1 MLGDVNKPFV
11 FKSLLITPSN
21 VLPLHLKQSFQRII
35 WIFTEGEGDL
45 IKSRLPFKIFSTL
58 YAVEKWWF
66 PLKCGFCKKSFI
78 MNDFLQNPHSS
89 QKCHF
94 WSYFMLKLFVNIWY
108 TSSTSQST
116 QASFLHKPHGVSMLT
131 FDSFWLFNQNQN
143 KHKQHGVSNGY

>member
-1 MLGDVNKPFV
+1 MVLSHEHLG
-11 FKSLLITPSN
+11 
-21 VLPLHLKQSFQRII
+21 
-35 WIFTEGEGDL
+35 
-45 IKSRLPFKIFSTL
+45 STI
-58 YAVEKWWF
+58 
-66 PLKCGFCKKSFI
+66 LKCGFCKKSFI
-78 MNDFLQNPHSS
+78 MNDFLRNPHFS

-143 KHKQHGVSNGY
+143 KHKQHGVSISNGYYPCLLLIASGCLTKIKTNHKPPVQCTYCDEKLCGKCSKRYIPDWN